1 LYLLVLGIS
10 MPLAAWSVIYRDLD
24 HMISL
29 ALTALFYIT
38 PVFWK
43 LPLGTKHGWI
53 FAINPAM
60 DLIELFR
67 GPMYWGTWPSNP
79 SVGGGAVG
87 TWFIACAIASTT
99 FVIGYMMLD
108 RCKHVLAEVV

>member
-1 LYLLVLGIS
+1 
-10 MPLAAWSVIYRDLD
+10 M
-24 HMISL
+24 

-43 LPLGTKHGWI
+43 LPAGTRHGWI

-67 GPMYWGTWPSNP
+67 GPMYWGEWPMNP
-79 SVGGGAVG
+79 AVAGSGALGAWLV
-87 TWFIACAIASTT
+87 ACVFAAGT
-99 FVIGYMMLD
+99 FVIGYMLLD